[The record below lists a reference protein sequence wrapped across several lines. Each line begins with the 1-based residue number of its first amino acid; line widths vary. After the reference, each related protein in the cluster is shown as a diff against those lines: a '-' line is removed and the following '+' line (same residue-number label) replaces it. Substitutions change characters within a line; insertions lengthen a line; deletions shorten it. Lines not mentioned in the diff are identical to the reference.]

1 LNRRVGAEA
10 KGLSLETEG
19 RQLNVGFS
27 GGEKKKAEI
36 LQMGLLSPK
45 LIILDEIDSGL
56 DVDALKAVA
65 EKINAMRSPE
75 SAIILVTHYAR
86 ILDYV
91 RPDSVIVLRNG
102 ALEREGGPELAKEIE
117 EKGYGGLE

>member
-1 LNRRVGAEA
+1 M
-10 KGLSLETEG
+10 
-19 RQLNVGFS
+19 NVGFS
-27 GGEKKKAEI
+27 GGEKKKSEI

-65 EKINAMRSPE
+65 EKVNAMRSPE
-75 SAIILVTHYAR
+75 STIILVTHHAK

-91 RPDSVIVLRNG
+91 RPDRVIVLRNG
-102 ALEREGGPELAKEIE
+102 ALEKEDGPELAKEIE